1 MYKEITITILIVL
14 LILGLDII
22 TNNYTLNSTNSLSG
36 QLEELREEIKEK
48 NTNNLEV
55 KINEI
60 LSNWKKHYN
69 VMAYYLEH
77 DELEKVETEL
87 TMLKADIEN
96 KRYDECI
103 NEIDT
108 SIFILKHIEDKEKFT
123 IQSIF

>member
-1 MYKEITITILIVL
+1 MYKEIAITIIIV
-14 LILGLDII
+14 ILVFCLDII
-22 TNNYTLNSTNSLSG
+22 TNNYTARATQDLSG
-36 QLEELREEIKEK
+36 NLEMLRDKIINENIKEIE
-48 NTNNLEV
+48 NETNQ
-55 KINEI
+55 I
-60 LSNWKKHYN
+60 LNKWKEHYN

-87 TMLKADIEN
+87 TKLKADIEN
-96 KRYDECI
+96 KRYDECM

>member
-22 TNNYTLNSTNSLSG
+22 TNNYTLTSTNSLSSE
-36 QLEELREEIKEK
+36 LEELRQEIKAENVPNIDNK
-48 NTNNLEV
+48 MNQ
-55 KINEI
+55 I
-60 LSNWKKHYN
+60 LANWKEYYN

-87 TMLKADIEN
+87 TKLKADIEN
-96 KRYDECI
+96 KRYDECM